1 MALGA
6 NAAFMVVEVAA
17 GLVFGSLA
25 LLADAAHMAS
35 DVFGLAVALGAQHLA
50 GRPAS
55 ARHTYGFQRA
65 EVLGA
70 LVNGAAVLAVAVW
83 IVFEAFRRLDSP
95 LQITG
100 PGLLAVA
107 AAGLLVNLASAL
119 LLKRVQGRNLN
130 MQAAFLHMAADAA
143 GSVGAIA
150 AGLAITVWDAEWVDP
165 AVSIA
170 IAALLLW
177 STWGLLRATL
187 QVLLE
192 GAPRGIDPLAVE
204 RALASEQGV
213 EGVHHLHLWS
223 LASDTPALSAHV
235 VLAGEVSL
243 HEAQRSG
250 DRLKGMLAARFGI
263 EHATL
268 ELECHACE
276 PDAVG
281 AAAGATRESR
291 GGPAQS

>member
-1 MALGA
+1 
-6 NAAFMVVEVAA
+6 MVVEVVG

-50 GRPAS
+50 ARPAS

-70 LVNGAAVLAVAVW
+70 LLNGSAVLGVAVW
-83 IVFEAFRRLDSP
+83 IVLEAFRRLDSAP
-95 LQITG
+95 EVVG

-107 AAGLLVNLASAL
+107 VMGLLVNLGSAVL
-119 LLKRVQGRNLN
+119 LRRVQGRSLN
-130 MQAAFLHMAADAA
+130 MQAAFLHMVADGA
-143 GSVGAIA
+143 GSVGAIV
-150 AGLAITVWDAEWVDP
+150 AGLAVTVWDARWADP

-170 IAALLLW
+170 IALLLVW
-177 STWGLLRATL
+177 STWGLLRATV

-192 GAPRGIDPLAVE
+192 AAPRGIDATAVE
-204 RALASEQGV
+204 SALASQDGV
-213 EGVHHLHLWS
+213 ESVHHLHVWS
-223 LASDTPALSAHV
+223 LASDTPALSVHV

-243 HEAQRSG
+243 HEAQRAG
-250 DRLKGMLAARFGI
+250 DRLKSMLVERFGI
-263 EHATL
+263 EHVTL

-276 PDAVG
+276 PDVVAT
-281 AAAGATRESR
+281 AGPVRPKS
-291 GGPAQS
+291 